1 MSAGR
6 SLSPQRRKHL
16 RQAWHGPLT
25 VAVLARRYA
34 ISEILVRKFW
44 EAEREAGRLPPQPTP
59 RPHFI
64 ERCRAPDPVEDFDL
78 DTEDF
83 ADDDAPMSAP
93 FGLRIPDPDPL
104 LAALQ
109 REHGKQFIRGANDE
123 VPLQMLATEINTPP
137 GPARVRLLACARDS
151 HVGGKLVDCAFAVV
165 AGGIWI
171 ISNAVLKAGPFE
183 TLGEAQRIACA
194 TGLIEE
200 VK

>member
-25 VAVLARRYA
+25 VAALARRYA

-59 RPHFI
+59 RPHFV
-64 ERCRAPDPVEDFDL
+64 ERCRAPDPAEDVDL

-83 ADDDAPMSAP
+83 ADDDAPMSTP

-123 VPLQMLATEINTPP
+123 VPLQVLAMEINTPP
-137 GPARVRLLACARDS
+137 GPARVRLLACARDA
-151 HVGGKLVDCAFAVV
+151 HVAGKLADCAFAMV
-165 AGGIWI
+165 GGGVWI

-183 TLGEAQRIACA
+183 TVSAALQARA
-194 TGLIEE
+194 TGLIGE